1 MAKIQLLNGST
12 KLDDLK
18 CMLAEIKL
26 KNDKAANSKGNVQAD
41 DNLLAYLYNIV
52 KPVKSDNKEIETS
65 SDDESIYEDENTVA
79 KTIFRSSSFDE
90 PLDELSTSQQTLE
103 ESTDSKSHNS
113 TKSKTFSLHDLS
125 DSFNISSDDE
135 ENDLQDDMTC
145 LEPEQFDKVVVE
157 KVTEIAQKIQKGKIE
172 EEYPSISSS
181 TDSIKFDDVI
191 AGDILGEL
199 EVEEKADTLDAQE
212 SQLSIDERK
221 IVNVIVKQLKEQ
233 LKPTL
238 KTLSEESQKYELAK
252 TIYKLPSISKLNPQI
267 RDQSIKRIKQ
277 RKVKLEFHEDII
289 KSMVETELQ
298 KKQNRK
304 AKALLVS
311 ESDQVRLN
319 FNKFRHLNTIIEQ
332 PSLENSRD
340 IIKLYKFN
348 ASNYDRQKDTRS
360 IEMLETEELHSLLK
374 RLKEEKL
381 EETKVSKLIS
391 LFEPKRPKSKR
402 ICKQNNQELKHSILE
417 ELQKRSV

>member
-18 CMLAEIKL
+18 SMLAEIKL

-52 KPVKSDNKEIETS
+52 KPVKSDNKKIETS

-135 ENDLQDDMTC
+135 ENNLQDDMTC

-340 IIKLYKFN
+340 TIKLYKCN

-374 RLKEEKL
+374 RLEEEKL

-391 LFEPKRPKSKR
+391 LFEPKSKR
-402 ICKQNNQELKHSILE
+402 ICKQTNQELKHSILE

>member
-1 MAKIQLLNGST
+1 MAKIQLLNSST

-18 CMLAEIKL
+18 SMLAEIKL

-277 RKVKLEFHEDII
+277 RKFKLEFHEDII

-340 IIKLYKFN
+340 TIKLYKCN

-374 RLKEEKL
+374 RLEEEKL
-381 EETKVSKLIS
+381 AETKVSKLIS